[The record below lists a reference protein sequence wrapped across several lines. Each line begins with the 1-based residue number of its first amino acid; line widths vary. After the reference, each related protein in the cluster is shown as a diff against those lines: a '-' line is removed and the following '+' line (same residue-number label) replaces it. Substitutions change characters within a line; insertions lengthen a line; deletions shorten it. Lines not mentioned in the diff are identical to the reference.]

1 MSKSQDIENYI
12 NTIVGAT
19 VSTTALCTSC
29 GCTLPTVLSY
39 IRNNPSRFEK
49 AGRGKYLIKAG
60 IVNNN
65 NNQSQDW

>member
-1 MSKSQDIENYI
+1 MAKAQDIENYI

-19 VSTTALCTSC
+19 VTTNALCTSC
-29 GCTLPTVLSY
+29 KCTLPTVLTY

-49 AGRGKYLIKAG
+49 AGRGKYTIKAA

-65 NNQSQDW
+65 NN